1 MHFPTSAFVNLT
13 RRSLPLF
20 AVWLGCAVSTCVA
33 QSGKSGFTEA
43 MEANQELR
51 TSVWKL
57 LDNVSNAK
65 HPRDAKYRNRKI
77 ENARNNLAKAKAAA
91 ARLRKDIAA
100 LEKTGSLK
108 ETVKILKRRLKD
120 YENELEKGAS
130 QLAELAPKLPRKSP
144 PGKSPRKKSS
154 PKTSPPKSPSKQP
167 RRKTSPSV
175 PHPSLETAIAQ
186 LELKE
191 MYDEM
196 LLFNAYLDR
205 ELYGWGLHNRVM
217 AAFKKHGATDK
228 HGWVQPWAMS
238 LGFAAHAMSMHS
250 YWKPLKDAIRTFRY
264 QLRNRTEIL
273 GTHKRYVAYLQNRMK
288 KWRKVNKRKM
298 DLTLKMIDLIGQR
311 AAALEARDDKLA
323 KLMYDRSQ
331 AVAKQIKRK
340 DPLNI
345 KSFPKWV
352 EDEAKP
358 KLPADKTELS
368 EEDVVALIG
377 KVKKKLAD
385 RGLPTKWI
393 DELLKNPPGISFD
406 RKTNEDEKSAG
417 LYYPLSNDIALK
429 NPVDP
434 KKPKDTDLATLAH
447 ELFHHWYDTVP
458 YWIEF
463 RLSKNQNDAVAAFL
477 QHRLLGYSQEKA
489 IHAAAKYGISQGGG
503 DRAESVRGLY
513 KVNRLWKGESLFVK
527 KPKAKK
533 SK

>member
-1 MHFPTSAFVNLT
+1 
-13 RRSLPLF
+13 
-20 AVWLGCAVSTCVA
+20 
-33 QSGKSGFTEA
+33 
-43 MEANQELR
+43 
-51 TSVWKL
+51 
-57 LDNVSNAK
+57 
-65 HPRDAKYRNRKI
+65 
-77 ENARNNLAKAKAAA
+77 
-91 ARLRKDIAA
+91 
-100 LEKTGSLK
+100 
-108 ETVKILKRRLKD
+108 
-120 YENELEKGAS
+120 
-130 QLAELAPKLPRKSP
+130 
-144 PGKSPRKKSS
+144 
-154 PKTSPPKSPSKQP
+154 
-167 RRKTSPSV
+167 
-175 PHPSLETAIAQ
+175 
-186 LELKE
+186 
-191 MYDEM
+191 
-196 LLFNAYLDR
+196 
-205 ELYGWGLHNRVM
+205 
-217 AAFKKHGATDK
+217 
-228 HGWVQPWAMS
+228 
-238 LGFAAHAMSMHS
+238 
-250 YWKPLKDAIRTFRY
+250 
-264 QLRNRTEIL
+264 
-273 GTHKRYVAYLQNRMK
+273 MK